1 MMIKSILATVFIATL
16 PLVEQRLAIPFG
28 FFSQDLSIWYATIA
42 GLIGNVI
49 SVGIILWLWP
59 SIAKFAAKHSPLC
72 NKFLQKLFARTR
84 SKHSHQFNTWGGIF
98 LIFFVMLPIPGS
110 GGWSGSL
117 VAWLFG
123 VPYRKAI
130 TLIFIGLFLGSLV
143 VAGMTVGVD
152 ESIKIINEFVSE
164 PLS

>member
-1 MMIKSILATVFIATL
+1 MMIKSILATVSIAAL

-28 FFSQDLSIWYATIA
+28 FFSQDLSLLCATIS
-42 GLIGNVI
+42 GFVGNVV
-49 SVGIILWLWP
+49 SVGIVLWLWP
-59 SIAKFAAKHSPLC
+59 VLAKFARKYSPRC
-72 NKFLQKLFARTR
+72 NHFLQKLFTRTR
-84 SKHSHQFNTWGGIF
+84 IKHSHKFDTWGSIF

-130 TLIFIGLFLGSLV
+130 TLIFIGLFLGALI

-164 PLS
+164 PSL